1 MAFRNRARGGG
12 RRRGMVRVDGPRAG
26 QAAEGAWHAAADQEG
41 GGACAGH
48 LPAAAIWLL
57 RRRRRKHP
65 ASLVDEEEGGRRLE
79 AASRPASMVV
89 SSSLAIVCFACK
101 GEKGSEHSATVALQP
116 PFAVYNGRFGP
127 GLGQSMVCAD
137 TTDHAKQ
144 FEGIFHWRRA
154 RAKTERVN
162 RLVKA
167 RKPYLQESRHLHAL
181 CRARG
186 SGGRFLNTKKIQQSD
201 LGNLSSVSSLS
212 GSEVSSIYDHEDVDH
227 YHSFHHLYIPFTH
240 SRASWTWPAASE
252 GCCDLLRA

>member
-1 MAFRNRARGGG
+1 MAFRTRACGGG

-26 QAAEGAWHAAADQEG
+26 QAAEGAWHAAADQKRGGGGGGG

-79 AASRPASMVV
+79 AASRPASMVKGRKV
-89 SSSLAIVCFACK
+89 QNTLPLLLCNHRSQSTMVVLSRALVNQCYDCPFTLCMHMFLLIILMLGNTMACFLRFPW
-101 GEKGSEHSATVALQP
+101 EQR
-116 PFAVYNGRFGP
+116 VY
-127 GLGQSMVCAD
+127 AD
-137 TTDHAKQ
+137 TTEHAKQ
-144 FEGIFHWRRA
+144 FEGIFRWRRA

-186 SGGRFLNTKKIQQSD
+186 SGGRFLNTKSPTARTLAMAKQWSAIRLCARCHLQVQR
-201 LGNLSSVSSLS
+201 SSSQ
-212 GSEVSSIYDHEDVDH
+212 IWA
-227 YHSFHHLYIPFTH
+227 T
-240 SRASWTWPAASE
+240 
-252 GCCDLLRA
+252 